1 MALPSTSTGSNALNA
16 GAVKRWSAVQKHRMV
31 FNDLFQDV
39 PNNRFLLLHHF
50 LGLLDGGAVS
60 GLFEP
65 VVDERLE
72 EFERHFLGQ
81 AALVQLELWSHDD
94 DGSARVVDAL

>member
-16 GAVKRWSAVQKHRMV
+16 GAVKRWSAVQKHRVV
-31 FNDLFQDV
+31 FNDLFENV

-60 GLFEP
+60 GLLEP
-65 VVDERLE
+65 VIDERLE
-72 EFERHFLGQ
+72 KFERHLLGQ
-81 AALVQLELWSHDD
+81 TALVQLEFWSNHD
-94 DGSARVVDAL
+94 DGST